1 MNRLLPIVAA
11 SLLLAAPAYAYDNKA
26 LGFQLNEYAQ
36 TENIMICAQEDCL
49 TFVPVGDGRTY
60 AEESGKCT
68 LTMDYFTQDF
78 AAGKTEFDFM
88 LTLSAQVVQVIKGD
102 EACQLKQQMPEQL
115 RSLTGIYVN

>member
-1 MNRLLPIVAA
+1 VNRFLLIAAA

-36 TENIMICAQEDCL
+36 TENIMICAQQDCL
-49 TFVPVGDGRTY
+49 TFVPVGNGKTY
-60 AEESGKCT
+60 TEESGKCT
-68 LTMDYFTQDF
+68 LTMDYVTQDF
-78 AAGKTEFDFM
+78 ATGKTEFDFM

-102 EACQLKQQMPEQL
+102 EACQLMQQEPQQL